1 MKNIARTL
9 AVLLLFV
16 ASAARAA
23 DEPTPQAPVEETVKD
38 SNTPASAAPPSE
50 RPVSVPDA
58 PSTPSETKTPE
69 PAPAPKAP
77 VVEMAEPPVKTA
89 ASTVKQ
95 PSVHELPTIIV
106 TESKIAQ
113 PQDNVTQSV
122 RVLYA
127 EDIAERPENQ
137 RNLSELLRYE
147 PGVFILPLSR
157 NDANWGSY
165 GGQGPKYNVHL
176 LDGLPVDSFVDD
188 MSLDPWAFER
198 VESHRG
204 PASVMYSNYLNSD
217 FAGNES
223 PLAGV
228 TNFVLR
234 ERADTAASR
243 LMVGFGSYDTLAGKA
258 YHQDHAGNLHC
269 FFGASYEKSNYTGY
283 GAAPSWL
290 DTIKDPE
297 YLKTKVYAKLTYFLG
312 RDDHKV
318 SLFAQ
323 HTSHSGDLGRPN
335 RDFLNAYDTVNA
347 TYANQMNAWLGAQ
360 LKAGLRSY
368 DRKWGS
374 DNYDS
379 SKPAPVANQFA
390 LSEHDGVKQ
399 TILPADLTFSARHMD
414 HSVLTFGSDGQYA
427 TYKTYAEPQ
436 NYTVVD
442 ALGNPIPSPQ
452 QVTQNRASAYSTGVF
467 AQEKVSIEKL
477 VLRAGGRFNRV
488 GNSYDLIN
496 GGAPGLAN
504 QAWNKWLWSVG
515 ARYNALPELA
525 VYANAGSSFT
535 PPAAKSVA
543 GTLLATDA
551 GVAGKNGQLPNKDL
565 KPESGISVDLGADAH
580 PLPMLKVGVRGFLT
594 QVSDAIV
601 DNNVSVDASTS
612 QSQSVNAGKTRSTG
626 VEVTA
631 EQYLAEQLSSFA
643 NFTYTRSK
651 VTNPSDPDQDGANIS
666 FVPNWVANAGLTAQ
680 LPYQVTFSPYVNA
693 VGRFYVSTSLSGR
706 KAFGNFVVVSLKL
719 QKTFTAR
726 AYQVDVWAVLNNIT
740 NKKYYQPWNFR
751 DPGFNGMG
759 YVQVRM

>member
-1 MKNIARTL
+1 MKNLARTL
-9 AVLLLFV
+9 AVLLLSV
-16 ASAARAA
+16 ASAALAA
-23 DEPTPQAPVEETVKD
+23 DEPNPPVPAEETANVA
-38 SNTPASAAPPSE
+38 SAPASAQAASESPVQVPYAPP
-50 RPVSVPDA
+50 
-58 PSTPSETKTPE
+58 TPAEAKTPE
-69 PAPAPKAP
+69 PAPAPQAP
-77 VVEMAEPPVKTA
+77 PVEPPVKTVVPA
-89 ASTVKQ
+89 TKQ
-95 PSVHELPTIIV
+95 SSVRELPAIVV

-113 PQDNVTQSV
+113 PQESVTQSV

-127 EDIAERPENQ
+127 EDIAERPESQ

-188 MSLDPWAFER
+188 MSLDAWAFER

-204 PASVMYSNYLNSD
+204 PASVMYSNYLTSD

-243 LMVGFGSYDTLAGKA
+243 LMAGFGSYDTLAGKM
-258 YHQDHAGNLHC
+258 YHQDHAGNLHY

-283 GAAPSWL
+283 GASPSWL

-312 RDDHKV
+312 RDDHKL

-347 TYANQMNAWLGAQ
+347 TYANQINPWLGAQ

-414 HSVLTFGSDGQYA
+414 HSVLTFGADGQYA
-427 TYKTYAEPQ
+427 TYKTYTEPQ

-452 QVTQNRASAYSTGVF
+452 QATQNKASAYSTGIF
-467 AQEKVSIEKL
+467 AQEKLSIEKL

-488 GNSYDLIN
+488 GNSYDLIS
-496 GGAPGLAN
+496 GGVPGLAN
-504 QAWNKWLWSVG
+504 QAWNRWLWSVG

-551 GVAGKNGQLPNKDL
+551 GVTGKNGQLPNPNL

-580 PLPMLKVGVRGFLT
+580 PVPMLKVGVRGFFT

-612 QSQSVNAGKTRSTG
+612 QSQSVNAGKTRSMG
-626 VEVTA
+626 AEVSA

-643 NFTYTRSK
+643 NFTYTKSK
-651 VTNPSDPDQDGANIS
+651 VTNLSDADQDGANIS

-680 LPYQVTFSPYVNA
+680 LPYQVTLSPYVNA
-693 VGRFYVSTSLSGR
+693 VGRFYDSTSLSGR
-706 KAFGNFVVVSLKL
+706 KGFGKFVVVSLKL
-719 QKTFTAR
+719 QKTFVAR
-726 AYQVDVWAVLNNIT
+726 AYQVDVSAVLNNIT
-740 NKKYYQPWNFR
+740 NKKYDQPWNFR